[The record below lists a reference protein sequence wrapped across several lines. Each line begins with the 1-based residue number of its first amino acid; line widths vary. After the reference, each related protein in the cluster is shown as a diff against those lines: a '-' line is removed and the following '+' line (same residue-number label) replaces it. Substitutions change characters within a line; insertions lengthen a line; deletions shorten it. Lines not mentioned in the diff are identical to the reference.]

1 MSISYLFEGE
11 DVSKIGVISK
21 LKNSNIGKVT
31 DKKDKLTCLGYYRQ
45 DKDVFFFLPRVF
57 NKTNTEELIKKDL
70 STWLYSSIKRY
81 RERKQTVIANEI
93 EGDVIST
100 SLDSNTKDTLLDHFL
115 ALENF
120 YNRNKELILL
130 IYKESHRGY
139 NRVNW
144 AKTVRHCIP
153 IISKKNGKVNVAY
166 TEVFNERQH
175 IHDQEELMVL
185 FFSTLRYI
193 QQEYN
198 YPMPQNEYYTLI
210 GVSEFETMVENQCIC
225 PRLKSIRQQYFNDR
239 MQELCDLL
247 YAFHNKLDNNNDN
260 ISAGNHN
267 IEYLLATNFD
277 RVFEDMIDYLIGDTK
292 LEKLKGHE
300 DNRIID
306 HIFMGRSL
314 FGGANSKVYYIADSK
329 YYDPD
334 HEIKGTS
341 IAKQYD
347 YARNIIQLVRD
358 HVNDVK
364 HEKKYDCIDM
374 NVAKSYYDELTHGY
388 NVTPNFFIRPNEYK
402 EADETN
408 KLGFKLHKEIGLNEV
423 NCVFQH
429 KGRLFDRSTLFLLH
443 YDINLSYVLDV
454 YSKENTEERNRIKK
468 IIEDNVRKDLDFFI
482 KQEYDLKEMSERV
495 PEPLFYYNNLGKLFG
510 IGGKLYMALPKNK

>member
-21 LKNSNIGKVT
+21 LKDSKIGKVT

-45 DKDVFFFLPRVF
+45 DKDVYFFLPRVF

-81 RERKQTVIANEI
+81 RERKQTIIANEI

-100 SLDSNTKDTLLDHFL
+100 SLDSNTKETLLDLFL

-120 YNRNKELILL
+120 YNRNKDLILL

-144 AKTVRHCIP
+144 AKTVRHSIP

-166 TEVFNERQH
+166 TEVYNERQH

-198 YPMPQNEYYTLI
+198 YSMPQNEYYTLI
-210 GVSEFETMVENQCIC
+210 GVAEFETMVENQCIC

-239 MQELCDLL
+239 MQELWNLL

-277 RVFEDMIDYLIGDTK
+277 RVFEDMIDYLIGDPK

-306 HIFMGRSL
+306 HIFTGKSL

-334 HEIKGTS
+334 NAIEGTS

-347 YARNIIQLVRD
+347 YARNIIQLVRN
-358 HVNDVK
+358 HVNHVK
-364 HEKKYDCIDM
+364 HEKTYECIDM
-374 NVAKSYYDELTHGY
+374 DVAKSYYDELTQGY
-388 NVTPNFFIRPNEYK
+388 NVTPNFFIRPKEKYK
-402 EADETN
+402 RND
-408 KLGFKLHKEIGLNEV
+408 LGFQKHKEEPNY
-423 NCVFQH
+423 VFQH
-429 KGRLFDRSTLFLLH
+429 KGRLFDRSTLILFH
-443 YDINLSYVLDV
+443 YEINLSYVLEI
-454 YSKENTEERNRIKK
+454 YSKENAEERIRIRKE
-468 IIEDNVRKDLDFFI
+468 IEKTVRKDLDSYI
-482 KQEYDLKEMSERV
+482 KNEYDIKEMTERD
-495 PEPLFYYNNLGKLFG
+495 PEPLFNYDNLGKLFG
-510 IGGKLYMALPKNK
+510 IEGKLYFAIPKNK